1 MVSYLMR
8 LVLGGFW
15 LGFSLGI
22 FADQTKAEMQNN
34 LSVSF
39 SEDAAENQQD
49 LDQQVDFQTEEMA
62 GNWLP
67 VFPGDG
73 SQKLWDISVVFF
85 DRDRPIIAQNLTQ
98 NYITQNLPTP
108 PVNPQP
114 DPNRDRFP
122 QPIPQPQP
130 TSPEEE
136 ENVLPKP
143 TPTEI
148 PLPTESSGQFFVNK
162 IEVVNSTVLTPAE
175 IQQLVAPLEG
185 NLITIQELKQVADAI
200 TQIYLERGYIT
211 SRAFIPEQT
220 LDQTGIVRINIIEG
234 ILEDVKVEGNNRI
247 KPSYIKSRI
256 FLGANAPLNTAM
268 LENQLRLLQ
277 LNPMLENVEASLRA
291 GSGIGKSILLV
302 RVKEASPLVHN
313 FTVDNLSPPSVGS
326 QRAGVT
332 LGWRNV
338 TGWGDDILGSF
349 YISDGDS
356 QVYDFSYRLPVNA
369 MNGTVQLRVAPNR
382 NSIVQEEF
390 KPLEI
395 RGNSQLYELSFRQPL
410 VRSPREEFALSLALA
425 HQTGQTFTF
434 SGPTPFGLG
443 PDEDGVSRTSVIKF
457 GQDYIRRDM
466 QGAWSVRSQF
476 TLGTGWLNATVNP
489 DPLPDGR
496 FFSWTGQLQRVQ
508 RLNNS
513 HLLIIQGDLQL
524 AANSLLSAQQFVIGG
539 GSSLRGYRQN
549 VRSGDNGFR
558 FSLEDRITVIRNTSN
573 VSILQIAPFLD
584 LGSIWNHSDNPNPLP
599 DEQFLVGIG
608 AGLLWQ
614 VIPGLNLR
622 LDYARPL
629 VSIADKGNNL
639 QDEGF
644 YFTVNYGF

>member
-1 MVSYLMR
+1 MFKYLIK
-8 LVLGGFW
+8 LVFSEFL
-15 LGFSLGI
+15 LSFSLGI
-22 FADQTKAEMQNN
+22 FTDQTKAEMLTN
-34 LSVSF
+34 LSVFLPKS
-39 SEDAAENQQD
+39 AAKNQQD
-49 LDQQVDFQTEEMA
+49 IDEKFDFKTEKIA
-62 GNWLP
+62 GNFLP
-67 VFPGDG
+67 VFPGYG
-73 SQKLWDISVVFF
+73 SQELSDISFAFF
-85 DRDRPIIAQNLTQ
+85 DRYHTIIAQNPSQ
-98 NYITQNLPTP
+98 NQRQNLPTP
-108 PVNPQP
+108 LVNSQP
-114 DPNRDRFP
+114 DPNP

-130 TSPEEE
+130 TSSEEE

-162 IEVVNSTVLTPAE
+162 IEVVNSTVLTQAE

-185 NLITIQELKQVADAI
+185 HSITIQQLKQVADAI

-220 LDQTGIVRINIIEG
+220 LDQNGIVRINIIEG
-234 ILEDVKVEGNNRI
+234 ILEDVRVEGNNRI

-256 FLGANAPLNTAM
+256 FLGASAPLNTAM
-268 LENQLRLLQ
+268 LEDQLRLLR
-277 LNPMLENVEASLRA
+277 LNPMVENVEASLRA
-291 GSGIGKSILLV
+291 GSDIGKSILLV
-302 RVKEASPLVHN
+302 RIKEASPLVYN

-382 NSIVQEEF
+382 NAIVQEEF

-434 SGPTPFGLG
+434 QGPTPFGLG

-489 DPLPDGR
+489 DPIPDGR

-524 AANSLLSAQQFVIGG
+524 AFNSLLSAQQFVIGG
-539 GSSLRGYRQN
+539 GNSLRGYRQN

-558 FSLEDRITVIRNTSN
+558 FSVEDRITVIRNTSN
-573 VSILQIAPFLD
+573 SSILQIAPFLD
-584 LGSIWNHSDNPNPLP
+584 MGSIWNHSDNPNPLP

-629 VSIADKGNNL
+629 VSIEDKGNNL

-644 YFTVNYGF
+644 YFTLNYGF